1 MRNVALLYLLLL
13 FIVAAVLTLACGSP
27 STTRTVQA
35 VSIRPVL
42 ADAQNYP
49 GGKVQFTATGYY
61 NTMPSPVT
69 PQQATWGAC
78 FQGSS
83 TQAVSVTVSGV
94 GQCAAG
100 AVGAYTVWAFVID
113 ATGPTCNAETACGA
127 GCGRVTGTAELTCP

>member
-13 FIVAAVLTLACGSP
+13 LILAAVLTVACGAP
-27 STTRTVQA
+27 STTRTIEA
-35 VSIRPVL
+35 VSIRPL
-42 ADAQNYP
+42 QADAQSYP

-83 TQAVSVTVSGV
+83 TQAVSISARGV
-94 GQCAAG
+94 GQCEAG
-100 AVGAYTVWAFVID
+100 AVGAYTVWAFATN
-113 ATGPTCNAETACGA
+113 ATGGTCNAETACGD
-127 GCGRVTGTAELTCP
+127 GCGRVTGTAQLTCP